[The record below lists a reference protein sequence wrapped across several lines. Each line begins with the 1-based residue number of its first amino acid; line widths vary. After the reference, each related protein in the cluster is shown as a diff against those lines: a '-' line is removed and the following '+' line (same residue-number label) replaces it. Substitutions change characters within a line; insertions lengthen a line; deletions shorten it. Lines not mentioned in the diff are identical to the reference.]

1 MRLKHRILMIED
13 DQMIRE
19 AIKEYLVEMNYE
31 VIEAEDGQEGL
42 QLFRDSTFDLVILD
56 IMLPKLNGF
65 VVLNQIRETS
75 DVPVMMLTAMT
86 DEYTQ
91 IMSFDE
97 KADDYIAKPFSIVVL
112 HKRIEAL
119 LRRENK
125 RKEVSTWEYQD
136 IKVDFLGY
144 TARKGE
150 EQVDLKPKEI
160 QLLKLLLKHKGKVL
174 TRQQMIDAVWN
185 INEMPTDRVI
195 DVYIKNLRKKL
206 QLSCIVTVKGIGYKF
221 EEEQCES

>member
-97 KADDYIAKPFSIVVL
+97 KADDYIAKPFSIIVL